1 LAEELNTGG
10 VHEISIQI
18 FREDVLLKEEVISI
32 QVSPVELEDFLDADT
47 SDSAYHESA
56 LMIRE
61 LKVVQEDNR
70 NGHNPIS
77 SIAKRPNAEGLFVT
91 TAQPHGRKVG
101 DSVVLSGVQG
111 LQIEGLKNW
120 NFMVDEVTEKSF
132 RIRHFGK
139 GEDGN
144 YSGELGQ
151 LAKAVAGTE
160 YIADKKD
167 YLLGAWTFGHLLGN
181 MVGEQDDPV
190 TFYKHFVDQWNHN
203 QVVNGWDSG
212 IRKISRFTAVNDPNL
227 TLANLPFRLL
237 AIGNR
242 LDLFHAKSIRQVD
255 DAGEGRF
262 VFTNVSTFNVPE
274 NEDSIWKV
282 HEVSESDER
291 DFTLIFEY
299 GQSASNFAELSS
311 WAKDWHKLEVKDL
324 DVRGNFTPTQQYLSL
339 LNDLTDRFTKRG
351 AHPIKPNGNP
361 INQVRTNE
369 VFGGVWQMR
378 EFNLL
383 PKADAENVKSSPDRT
398 TKLIVSGDLN
408 VTGPGLWTT
417 TTKNN
422 PMIDN
427 RVVNSSIV
435 SSLARW
441 INQREYHILDGSV
454 SPPAPS
460 WMEGP
465 VANQPFG
472 FTYSNRFGFS
482 GVRTNLARYKY
493 SLSTCSG
500 CHNGD
505 TGAFFQMV
513 KSRGISNKAF
523 FDAFMVG
530 NKNGGSHTQADGEN
544 SNEKHEFFD
553 LRGRE
558 VIVRDILDI
567 SQKVDSARLRLSRTE
582 IDRSSGAGNSLAT
595 AFVQGGVIG
604 DWEYELPDGKFDN
617 EFFDLSKTGD
627 LTFDNQNSL
636 PDFGYNQIFVRA
648 RATDGT
654 GVVIERP
661 YALWVLDPNESR
673 LAEDLNPSVQPD
685 NPPAMSTPRPNR
697 TH

>member
-1 LAEELNTGG
+1 MYFLKRQILFYFKILCLGLLGKSVVFGSAMIGHSINSGGGWITGSQHSTFTNFGEIYLSTQVQPGQFNQPPTDLNATGPLEMEENIPIGSVVGEFNATDVDEDILTYHFISGDNNNSLFTLDQNGTLRTAVMFDFESNASSYSINVKVSDGKGGEVQGVFEVELLDLVVEEFNLDVAIFESDGEAGRIGQLSVQNQAGLNFRPGRDGVGNFHHFVVDEFGTLTLAEELNTGG
-10 VHEISIQI
+10 VHEISIQV

-32 QVSPVELEDFLDADT
+32 QVSPVELEDFLDANT

-77 SIAKRPNAEGLFVT
+77 SIAKKPNAEGLFVT

-160 YIADKKD
+160 YIGHKKD

-262 VFTNVSTFNVPE
+262 VFTNVSFFNVPE

-282 HEVSESDER
+282 HEVSEFDVSS
-291 DFTLIFEY
+291 FTLIFEY
-299 GQSASNFAELSS
+299 GQPARNFAELSS
-311 WAKDWHKLEVKDL
+311 WAKDWHKLEEKAL
-324 DVRGNFTPTQQYLSL
+324 DGHGNFTPTQQYLSH
-339 LNDLTDRFTKRG
+339 LNDLTDRFSKRG
-351 AHPIKPNGNP
+351 ANRIKPSGNP

-369 VFGGVWQMR
+369 VTEGVWQMR

-383 PKADAENVKSSPDRT
+383 PITKAKAVKSSPDRT
-398 TKLIVSGDLN
+398 TKLTVSGDLN

-417 TTKNN
+417 TTK
-422 PMIDN
+422 
-427 RVVNSSIV
+427 
-435 SSLARW
+435 
-441 INQREYHILDGSV
+441 E
-454 SPPAPS
+454 
-460 WMEGP
+460 
-465 VANQPFG
+465 
-472 FTYSNRFGFS
+472 
-482 GVRTNLARYKY
+482 
-493 SLSTCSG
+493 
-500 CHNGD
+500 
-505 TGAFFQMV
+505 
-513 KSRGISNKAF
+513 
-523 FDAFMVG
+523 
-530 NKNGGSHTQADGEN
+530 
-544 SNEKHEFFD
+544 
-553 LRGRE
+553 
-558 VIVRDILDI
+558 
-567 SQKVDSARLRLSRTE
+567 
-582 IDRSSGAGNSLAT
+582 
-595 AFVQGGVIG
+595 
-604 DWEYELPDGKFDN
+604 
-617 EFFDLSKTGD
+617 
-627 LTFDNQNSL
+627 
-636 PDFGYNQIFVRA
+636 
-648 RATDGT
+648 
-654 GVVIERP
+654 
-661 YALWVLDPNESR
+661 
-673 LAEDLNPSVQPD
+673 
-685 NPPAMSTPRPNR
+685 
-697 TH
+697 